1 MEKSRKGIENKISS
15 QEKKM
20 NAKDYATKVPEAVQA
35 ADKEKIERYSSVCE
49 SFLIPFFQSTNRAIG
64 DG

>member
-1 MEKSRKGIENKISS
+1 MEKSRQGIENKISS

-20 NAKDYATKVPEAVQA
+20 NAKDYASKVPEAVQS
-35 ADKEKIERYSSVCE
+35 ADKEKIERSA
-49 SFLIPFFQSTNRAIG
+49 SFMYTFFKQFQSTNRTVR